1 MKKLLMLSILCAL
14 TLSTYSQSKFNKKS
28 KQEKENIILINPGEK
43 GVLYKSSEGLDT
55 ETIYGQGM
63 HMVNPNDRMI
73 VYDVKTQVL
82 PFRVDGKDSA
92 QVQCALAMNVIY
104 HPIPEEIGL
113 LENEIG
119 ADYVNKLIKPKL
131 EDIVLTVIK
140 QFDYKSII
148 SEKKDDVKL
157 LIEKMMKEEMS
168 TRHIVIKE
176 IKISD
181 IIISQKIEAA
191 ITRVVEAEQLKLEQ
205 EYVKQRALE
214 EKDIKLI
221 QADAEAE
228 YNLKVMPTLTKQ
240 ILQFKGIE
248 ATKEIA
254 RSPNSKVIVIGNGK
268 GDLPI
273 ILGGQ

>member
-1 MKKLLMLSILCAL
+1 MENQGLPRVVVFGLLGVVSLFIFG
-14 TLSTYSQSKFNKKS
+14 SQIYTNV
-28 KQEKENIILINPGEK
+28 QPGEK
-43 GVLYKSSEGLDT
+43 GVMFYTMGDGLDT
-55 ETIYGQGM
+55 EVTYGQGM
-63 HMVNPNDRMI
+63 NFYLPWNKMI
-73 VYDVKTQVL
+73 VYNVKTQTL

-157 LIEKMMKEEMS
+157 LIEKKMRQEMS
-168 TRHIVIKE
+168 TRHIVIEE

-181 IIISQKIEAA
+181 IIIPKSIEAS
-191 ITRVVEAEQLKLEQ
+191 ILSVGKAEQLMLEQ
-205 EYVKQRALE
+205 KYVKERAIE
-214 EKDIKLI
+214 EKAIKLI
-221 QADAEAE
+221 QASAEAE
-228 YNLKVMPTLTKQ
+228 YNKKVQPTLTKE
-240 ILQFKGIE
+240 ILQWKGIE
-248 ATKEIA
+248 ATQEIA
-254 RSPNSKVIVIGNGK
+254 KSPNSKVIVIGNGE

-273 ILGGQ
+273 ILGQQ

>member
-1 MKKLLMLSILCAL
+1 LVFGVIAVVLLFMFGSNM
-14 TLSTYSQSKFNKKS
+14 STNVQ
-28 KQEKENIILINPGEK
+28 PGEK
-43 GVLYKSSEGLDT
+43 GVMFYTLGNGLDT
-55 ETIYGQGM
+55 QEVYGQGM
-63 HMVNPNDRMI
+63 NFYLPWNKMI
-73 VYDVKTQVL
+73 VYNVKTQTL

-104 HPIPEEIGL
+104 RPIPEEIGL

-131 EDIVLTVIK
+131 EDIALTVIK

-148 SEKKDDVKL
+148 SNKKDDVKL
-157 LIEKMMKEEMS
+157 LIEKMMKAELS
-168 TRHIVIKE
+168 SRHIIIEE

-181 IIISQKIEAA
+181 IIISDEIEAS
-191 ITRVVEAEQLKLEQ
+191 ITRVVKAEQLMLEQ
-205 EYVKQRALE
+205 KYVKERALE
-214 EKDIKLI
+214 EKAIKLI

-228 YNLKVMPTLTKQ
+228 YNLKVMPTLTHQ

-254 RSPNSKVIVIGNGK
+254 KSPNSKVIVIGNSD

-273 ILGGQ
+273 ILGGK